1 MPTTT
6 LHAAVSHRTR
16 VLPHLLGQAHAEAAV
31 PAKEPPRLHMQM
43 CVLCAREEPF
53 SIHGHLLN
61 ISVFGHIT
69 MHPIQQ
75 CPRVKKSA
83 CDRAIGAPCTLSLGA
98 IRWLPSPSNRTSI
111 AIAASPV
118 LKVTSLFFAFF
129 SVGAGHHTIHTLSLS
144 LSVSVSKHTRKME
157 TEM

>member
-6 LHAAVSHRTR
+6 LHAAVLHRTR
-16 VLPHLLGQAHAEAAV
+16 VLPHLLGQAHAEAAG
-31 PAKEPPRLHMQM
+31 PAREPPRLHMQM

-61 ISVFGHIT
+61 ISVFLHIT

-83 CDRAIGAPCTLSLGA
+83 CDRAIGAPCTPSLGP

-111 AIAASPV
+111 AIAASPA
-118 LKVTSLFFAFF
+118 LKVTSFFVFF
-129 SVGAGHHTIHTLSLS
+129 SDAAGHHTHSVIVSLN
-144 LSVSVSKHTRKME
+144 VKTHA
-157 TEM
+157 EMKIAKEM